1 MHYKCLRV
9 RFLRVLPSKEML
21 PRERAALLELHS
33 LHVLLFFFSLII
45 SQDEHTVPN
54 MHPDSEDFVVLELMA
69 QCEQKLESLQKELEG
84 KDVAAIMKEMEE
96 KEVRQKPTNSKLE
109 MDPLSLKQHV
119 WHLQSQSRFLF
130 KFVHGLPIKRKAVK
144 HVCVD
149 DH

>member
-33 LHVLLFFFSLII
+33 LHVLLFFFSLI

-119 WHLQSQSRFLF
+119 
-130 KFVHGLPIKRKAVK
+130 
-144 HVCVD
+144 
-149 DH
+149 